1 LKLFVSINIIQI
13 NNGQLRIAPR
23 TLDIECTTNCLA
35 EGTYYAVVTLMDN
48 VGLER
53 VLYAEI
59 VLGPECDIDV
69 REDWPAPPDECVSWA
84 TSTSDT
90 IGQCWDGC
98 IF

>member
-59 VLGPECDIDV
+59 VLGLSVILMFV
-69 REDWPAPPDECVSWA
+69 K
-84 TSTSDT
+84 
-90 IGQCWDGC
+90 IGQHHLTNV
-98 IF
+98 